1 MALGKAGNFRL
12 SKYPK
17 AQVTLDDKFKLMPIP
32 QRAIDLNPLLAGSQN
47 PGW

>member
-1 MALGKAGNFRL
+1 MALGATTGFKT

-17 AQVTLDDKFKLMPIP
+17 AQTTISDKFKLMPIP
-32 QRAIDLNPLLAGSQN
+32 QHARDVNPKLSQN